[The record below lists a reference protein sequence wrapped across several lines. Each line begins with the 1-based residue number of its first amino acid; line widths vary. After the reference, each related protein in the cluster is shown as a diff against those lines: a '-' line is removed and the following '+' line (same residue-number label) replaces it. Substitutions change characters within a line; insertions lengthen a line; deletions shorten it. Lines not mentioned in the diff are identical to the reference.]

1 MIIKLS
7 PVRSDAQLT
16 LAVSGDMLLI
26 NGTPFDFSPLPE
38 GAILP
43 VAAIGYSWITEDVKR
58 LDGVIQVTVMLPHAD
73 DASEA
78 ARFPQPITA
87 EDGPVELPK

>member
-1 MIIKLS
+1 MFINLS
-7 PVRSDAQLT
+7 PVRSDEPLT
-16 LAVSGDMLLI
+16 LEVSGDTLLI
-26 NGTPFDFSPLPE
+26 NDVPFDFSPLPE

-43 VAAIGYSWITEDVKR
+43 VAAIGSTWITEDVKR
-58 LDGVIQVTVMLPHAD
+58 ADGVIHVSIMLPHAD

-87 EDGPVELPK
+87 ADGPVELPK

>member
-1 MIIKLS
+1 MFINLS
-7 PVRSDAQLT
+7 PVRSDEPLT
-16 LAVSGDMLLI
+16 LEVSGDTLLI
-26 NGTPFDFSPLPE
+26 NVVPFDFSPLPE

-43 VAAIGYSWITEDVKR
+43 VAAIDSTWIAEDVKR
-58 LDGVIQVTVMLPHAD
+58 VDGVIHVSIMLPHAD

-87 EDGPVELPK
+87 ADGPVELPK

>member
-1 MIIKLS
+1 MFINLS
-7 PVRSDAQLT
+7 PVRSGEQLT
-16 LAVSGDMLLI
+16 LAVSGDTLLI
-26 NGTPFDFSPLPE
+26 NDVPFDFSPLPE

-43 VAAIGYSWITEDVKR
+43 VAAIGSSWITEDVKR
-58 LDGVIQVTVMLPHAD
+58 VDGVIQVTVMLPHAE

>member
-1 MIIKLS
+1 MIIKPS

-16 LAVSGDMLLI
+16 LAVSGDTLLI
-26 NGTPFDFSPLPE
+26 NGIQFDFSPLSE
-38 GAILP
+38 GAVLP
-43 VAAIGYSWITEDVKR
+43 VSAIGSAWITEDVKR
-58 LDGVIQVTVMLPHAD
+58 VQGEIQVTVMLPHAE

-87 EDGPVELPK
+87 ADGPVELPK

>member
-1 MIIKLS
+1 MLINLS
-7 PVRSDAQLT
+7 PVRSDEQLT
-16 LAVSGDMLLI
+16 LAVSGDTLLI
-26 NGTPFDFSPLPE
+26 NDVAFDFSPLPE

-43 VAAIGYSWITEDVKR
+43 VAAIGSSGITEDVKR
-58 LDGVIQVTVMLPHAD
+58 VDGVIQVTVMLPHAD

-87 EDGPVELPK
+87 ADGPVELPK

>member
-1 MIIKLS
+1 MLINLS
-7 PVRSDAQLT
+7 PVRSDEQLT
-16 LAVSGDMLLI
+16 LAVSGDTLLI
-26 NGTPFDFSPLPE
+26 NDVPFDFSPLPE

-43 VAAIGYSWITEDVKR
+43 VAAIGSSWITEDVKR
-58 LDGVIQVTVMLPHAD
+58 VDGVIQVTVMLPHAD

-87 EDGPVELPK
+87 ADGPVELPK

>member
-1 MIIKLS
+1 MLINLS
-7 PVRSDAQLT
+7 PVRSDAQIT

-26 NGTPFDFSPLPE
+26 NGVPFDFSPLPN
-38 GAILP
+38 GGVLP
-43 VAAIGYSWITEDVKR
+43 GAAIDSAWITEDVKR
-58 LDGVIQVTVMLPHAD
+58 VNGEIQVTVMMPHAE

-87 EDGPVELPK
+87 AAGPVELPK

>member
-7 PVRSDAQLT
+7 PVLSDEPLT
-16 LAVSGDMLLI
+16 LAVSGDTLLI
-26 NGTPFDFSPLPE
+26 NDVLFDFSPLPA
-38 GAILP
+38 GAVLP
-43 VAAIGYSWITEDVKR
+43 VSAIGSTWITEDVKR
-58 LDGVIQVTVMLPHAD
+58 VDGVIQVTVMLPHAE

-87 EDGPVELPK
+87 ADGPVELPK